1 MKNTSKRFG
10 IISVALVIGMV
21 LAGCASTL
29 LSLESDTIEGP
40 RQVRQGEDIDPKSIT
55 VWGLYEDESRKVV
68 SLSARNITFD
78 KRTAGPQTVRVRVG
92 SQEASFRTEVM
103 ALRSLTIT
111 SQPSTV
117 LFKVG
122 QEANRA
128 WPGLEVTG
136 EWNQMGSHRISIAA
150 CEITGYNKDQ
160 AGRQTVRVSYLGQA
174 ATFNVDV
181 RAMTSIRIAAPPT
194 KVDYLQGESLD
205 LRGLSVMGVW
215 EGFPEEQLSIVAS
228 DVTGFIGSNSGVQR
242 LTVTKNG
249 RSATFNV
256 DVWALTGIALDKPP
270 NKTDYSVGDRLD
282 LTGIVVNATYA
293 GSTAS
298 KRRTVTVPVNQ
309 LSTSGFN
316 SNAAARQQRVT
327 VTVGGQSA
335 NFFVNIIATPIGIW
349 RDSDGYRWTFNAGG
363 TGTTFK
369 PGDSGDAH
377 FKWTASGNRLTV
389 EFFYDGKSLGV
400 LPYLYGITG
409 NTLTMQSVNT
419 DGTVRTDV
427 PIITLTRQ

>member
-1 MKNTSKRFG
+1 MKKRVFLLG
-10 IISVALVIGMV
+10 ITIVMVVIGLSM
-21 LAGCASTL
+21 AGCASMTL
-29 LSLESDTIEGP
+29 VSLETDTVEGP
-40 RQVRQGEDIDPKSIT
+40 SQVRQGQDIDPVSIT
-55 VWGLYEDESRKVV
+55 IWGNYKDNSRKLVTV
-68 SLSARNITFD
+68 RASNITFD
-78 KRTAGPQTVRVRVG
+78 KNTPGTQTVRVRIG
-92 SQEASFRTEVM
+92 SHEASFQTEVK
-103 ALRSLTIT
+103 ALLSLTIA
-111 SQPSTV
+111 S
-117 LFKVG
+117 
-122 QEANRA
+122 
-128 WPGLEVTG
+128 
-136 EWNQMGSHRISIAA
+136 
-150 CEITGYNKDQ
+150 
-160 AGRQTVRVSYLGQA
+160 
-174 ATFNVDV
+174 
-181 RAMTSIRIAAPPT
+181 PPT

-205 LRGLSVMGVW
+205 IAGLRVMGEW
-215 EGFPEEQLSIVAS
+215 EGFPQEEVRVIAS
-228 DVTGFIGSNSGVQR
+228 NVSGFTVNTTGVRR
-242 LTVTKNG
+242 LTVTILGK
-249 RSATFNV
+249 SATFDV

-270 NKTDYSVGDRLD
+270 NKTDYAVGDRLD
-282 LTGIVVNATYA
+282 LTGIVVNGNYA

-335 NFFVNIIATPIGIW
+335 NFFVNIEASPIGIW
-349 RDSDGYRWTFNAGG
+349 RDHDGYRWTFNAGG

-389 EFFYDGKSLGV
+389 EFFYDGISLGV

-419 DGTVRTDV
+419 DGTVRTNV